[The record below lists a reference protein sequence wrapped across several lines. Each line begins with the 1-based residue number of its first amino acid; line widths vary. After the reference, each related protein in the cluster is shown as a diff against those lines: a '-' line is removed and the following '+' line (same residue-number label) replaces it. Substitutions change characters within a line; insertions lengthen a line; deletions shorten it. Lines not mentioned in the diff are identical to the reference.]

1 MADLAV
7 VLIPLLMLSWHVPDE
22 TLFNFVII
30 VTVELF
36 SFIAVISIELSVL
49 LTEGVLLAEF
59 VGESMA
65 FFLLFESMSEAC
77 FICSVVGPL
86 GLGADFLFKY
96 AYDTYPAVTM
106 ANSRIADIAHLA
118 LDDRLLFFLLLKDF
132 FIFFM
137 LRYHQKYIIIYEYPQ

>member
-36 SFIAVISIELSVL
+36 SLVADKSIELSVL
-49 LTEGVLLAEF
+49 LTEGALLVVF

-96 AYDTYPAVTM
+96 AYDTYPAVKM
-106 ANSRIADIAHLA
+106 ANSKIADIAHLA
-118 LDDRLLFFLLLKDF
+118 LDNRLLFFLLLKDF
-132 FIFFM
+132 FIFFYVT
-137 LRYHQKYIIIYEYPQ
+137 LSSKIYHNI